1 MFGRVAG
8 QVFDVMIHPQIRKF
22 CLSSALRMNEADLLR
37 GGAAA
42 AHAVLSAAEKR
53 RHGDL
58 APLHDLATSGSLH
71 PYLHSLLANTHDSSV
86 ALEAQHRRHL
96 GATATPEHTRL
107 IVGARRSTYVASD
120 RTVRNYRCTL
130 GSHLVVIADRPHGTP
145 EACPTVASH
154 ATSCPAAFM
163 CPPPHSCARVLA
175 RYACSLSISATCLC
189 RRPLEKPEATAILLR
204 AMF

>member
-96 GATATPEHTRL
+96 GATATLEHTRL

-145 EACPTVASH
+145 GLPRRGIIICHILPPPRHAHCPPRRIHVPAP
-154 ATSCPAAFM
+154 CPAM
-163 CPPPHSCARVLA
+163 HAR
-175 RYACSLSISATCLC
+175 CL
-189 RRPLEKPEATAILLR
+189 
-204 AMF
+204 